1 MYDVVPPAA
10 ATTDHSSGATPT
22 ANDHA
27 DQGSRDVHKIAGRF
41 INTGQAIVDVVMRVD
56 RVPEPGGDVFASKH
70 TLLAGGDFNVM
81 AAGARAGASVVY
93 AGSYGQGVYAD
104 IVLAAL
110 REENIEVLAAPVPD
124 MDTGFC
130 VALVDNQAE
139 RTFISTVGAEGVIG
153 PGQYALAAP
162 GPQDVVYISGY
173 SLVHE
178 ANRAELQRWLAAGIS
193 ARVLFDPAPVVAEVP
208 EPALAAVLAR
218 ADVVTANAREAQILL
233 TRLGAAPA
241 GAETAAARAALAE
254 QTDPAGA
261 FRPHPVGVETDP
273 LATETDPA
281 GAEEKPTEAVLLGR
295 ARQLSAAT
303 GAAVVLRAGGA
314 GVALALPGKP
324 DVATSHLAD
333 ARGAAEATC
342 TAEVAGAADATDA
355 ADVAGAVK
363 TIGTAKVPTV
373 PASSFRGGGSSF
385 RRSRSPFC
393 GSSSPEQIRAIFVPP
408 LRVTAVDTN
417 GAGDAHAGVLGAGL
431 CRGESLGLA
440 CARAGVAAGI
450 AVTREG
456 PATSPRL
463 AELDAAYAQWR
474 TEIGPERANAL
485 ETFG

>member
-1 MYDVVPPAA
+1 MYDAVPPAA
-10 ATTDHSSGATPT
+10 ATTGRSSGATRT
-22 ANDHA
+22 ANNRA
-27 DQGSRDVHKIAGRF
+27 NQGSQDVHKIAGRF

-56 RVPEPGGDVFASKH
+56 RVPEPGGDVFAAKH

-139 RTFISTVGAEGVIG
+139 RTFISTVGAEGVIS

-193 ARVLFDPAPVVAEVP
+193 ARVLFDPAPVVAEIP

-218 ADVVTANAREAQILL
+218 ADIVTANAREAQILL
-233 TRLGAAPA
+233 TRLGAA
-241 GAETAAARAALAE
+241 
-254 QTDPAGA
+254 
-261 FRPHPVGVETDP
+261 
-273 LATETDPA
+273 PA

-314 GVALALPGKP
+314 GVALALPEKP
-324 DVATSHLAD
+324 DAATSHLAD

-355 ADVAGAVK
+355 ADVAGAADATGAADVAGAVK
-363 TIGTAKVPTV
+363 TTGTAKVPTV
-373 PASSFRGGGSSF
+373 PATSFRGGGSSF
-385 RRSRSPFC
+385 RGNST
-393 GSSSPEQIRAIFVPP
+393 PEQSRAIFVPP

-456 PATSPRL
+456 PATSPQL
-463 AELDAAYAQWR
+463 AELNAAYAQWR
-474 TEIGPERANAL
+474 TEIGPERASAL

>member
-1 MYDVVPPAA
+1 MYNAVPPAA

-27 DQGSRDVHKIAGRF
+27 DQGSQDVRKTAGRF

-56 RVPEPGGDVFASKH
+56 RVPEPGGDVFAAKH

-139 RTFISTVGAEGVIG
+139 RTFISTVGAEGVIS

-178 ANRAELQRWLAAGIS
+178 ANRAELQRWLAAGIP
-193 ARVLFDPAPVVAEVP
+193 ARVLFDPAPVVAEIP

-218 ADVVTANAREAQILL
+218 ADIVTANAWEAQVLL
-233 TRLGAAPA
+233 TRLGTAPA

-254 QTDPAGA
+254 Q
-261 FRPHPVGVETDP
+261 
-273 LATETDPA
+273 TDPA

-314 GVALALPGKP
+314 GVALALPEKP
-324 DVATSHLAD
+324 GAAASHLAD

-342 TAEVAGAADATDA
+342 TAGVAGAADATGAADAAGAADATGA

-363 TIGTAKVPTV
+363 TTGAAKVPTV
-373 PASSFRGGGSSF
+373 PATSFRGGGSSF
-385 RRSRSPFC
+385 R
-393 GSSSPEQIRAIFVPP
+393 GNITPEQSRAIFVPP

-456 PATSPRL
+456 PATSPQL
-463 AELDAAYAQWR
+463 EELNAAYAQWR

>member
-139 RTFISTVGAEGVIG
+139 RTFISTVGAEGVIS

-178 ANRAELQRWLAAGIS
+178 ANRTELQRWLAAGIS

-208 EPALAAVLAR
+208 ELALTAVLAR
-218 ADVVTANAREAQILL
+218 ADIVTANAREAQILL

-261 FRPHPVGVETDP
+261 
-273 LATETDPA
+273 
-281 GAEEKPTEAVLLGR
+281 EEKPTEAVLLGR
-295 ARQLSAAT
+295 ARQLSVAT

-314 GVALALPGKP
+314 GVALALPEKP
-324 DVATSHLAD
+324 GAAASHLAD
-333 ARGAAEATC
+333 ARGTAEATC
-342 TAEVAGAADATDA
+342 TAGVTGAADATDA

-373 PASSFRGGGSSF
+373 PASSFRGDGSSF

-393 GSSSPEQIRAIFVPP
+393 GSSSPEQSRAIFVPP

-456 PATSPRL
+456 PATSPQL
-463 AELDAAYAQWR
+463 EELNAAYAQWR